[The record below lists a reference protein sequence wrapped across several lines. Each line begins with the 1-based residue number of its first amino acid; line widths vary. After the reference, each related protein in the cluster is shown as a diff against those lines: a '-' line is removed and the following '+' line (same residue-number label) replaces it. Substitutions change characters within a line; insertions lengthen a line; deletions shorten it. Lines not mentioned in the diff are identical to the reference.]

1 MNKNKHIVVE
11 GSLGDEMY
19 VEDPD
24 LGGYTAFFKDFPQMV
39 TQGETIEEAQEN
51 LWKLTY
57 DVFQYLLKTHKNF
70 DITNIKN
77 VGKN

>member
-24 LGGYTAFFKDFPQMV
+24 LGGYTAFFKEFPQIV
-39 TQGETIEEAQEN
+39 SQGETFEEAQTN
-51 LWKLTY
+51 LWNTLY
-57 DVFQYLLKTHKNF
+57 DVIKHLLTQKEK
-70 DITNIKN
+70 
-77 VGKN
+77 